1 MPGLQVIY
9 REFFFDA
16 QFADAVV
23 CNAGDFH
30 LGVENHS
37 PL

>member
-1 MPGLQVIY
+1 MAGLQVFIGS
-9 REFFFDA
+9 FLDA